1 MSKIY
6 VNMFGLL
13 LLLSITVGAKLHGQ
27 DRDRIYGVTVDD
39 ISGINATVTALA
51 NHSRKMTTRIVFDE
65 WLPASYYAAA
75 VRKLDSVSYTMG
87 EILDSYYMNAYSV
100 KQFKDRVDEYQY
112 SFSDKIDIWEVG
124 NEINGEWLGYSDS
137 VMAKVKYGLIRS
149 KKNGL
154 KTAVT
159 LYYNHDC
166 WEKPENEMFRWI
178 HENFDFKFRRLP
190 DYVFVSY
197 YEDDCNNHQ
206 PNWQSVFDSLR
217 VLFPNSK
224 LGIGECGTTNILQK
238 AEFIVRYYTM
248 NITTPGFIGGYFW
261 WYYKKDCVPWLT
273 KPLWQVLNN
282 TLLNVDVIKD
292 GDGY

>member
-1 MSKIY
+1 MNKLSKYICK
-6 VNMFGLL
+6 LL
-13 LLLSITVGAKLHGQ
+13 TVGILIMAL
-27 DRDRIYGVTVDD
+27 RIYGQDQDRMYGITIDD

-51 NHSRKMTTRIVFDE
+51 NHSKKMTARIVFDE
-65 WLPASYYAAA
+65 WVPASDYAAA
-75 VRKLDSVSYTMG
+75 VRKIDSVSYTMG
-87 EILDSYYMNAYSV
+87 EILDSYYMNDYSV
-100 KQFKDRVDEYQY
+100 KQFKDRVDEYQVAL
-112 SFSDKIDIWEVG
+112 SDKIDIWEVG
-124 NEINGEWLGYSDS
+124 NEINGEWLGPSDS

-149 KKNGL
+149 RKNGL

-166 WEKPENEMFRWI
+166 WERPENEMFRWI
-178 HENFDFKFRRLP
+178 NENFDFKFRRLP

-197 YEDDCNNHQ
+197 YEDDCNNYQ
-206 PNWQSVFDSLR
+206 PNWQMVFDSLS

-224 LGIGECGTTNILQK
+224 LGIGECGTTNVLKK
-238 AEFIVRYYTM
+238 AEFITRYYTM
-248 NITTPGFIGGYFW
+248 NITSRRYIGGYFW

>member
-1 MSKIY
+1 MCKFKKY
-6 VNMFGLL
+6 FFQLL
-13 LLLSITVGAKLHGQ
+13 PAVLVMMALPLFGQ
-27 DRDRIYGVTVDD
+27 DQEKIYGVTIDD

-51 NHSRKMTTRIVFDE
+51 NHSKKMTARIVFDE
-65 WLPASYYAAA
+65 WVPAADYITA
-75 VRKLDSVSYTMG
+75 VRKIDSVSYTMG

-100 KQFKDRVDEYQY
+100 KQFKDRVDEYQA
-112 SFSDKIDIWEVG
+112 SLSDKIDIWEVG
-124 NEINGEWLGYSDS
+124 NEINGEWLGHSDS
-137 VMAKVKYGLIRS
+137 VMAKVKYALIRS

-178 HENFDFKFRRLP
+178 HENFDYKFRRLP

-197 YEDDCNNHQ
+197 YEDDCNNYQ

-224 LGIGECGTTNILQK
+224 LGIGECGTTNVLKK
-238 AEFIVRYYTM
+238 AEFITRYYSM
-248 NITTPGFIGGYFW
+248 NINTRGYIGGYFW

-273 KPLWQVLNN
+273 KPLWLVLNN
-282 TLLNVDVIKD
+282 LLLNLDVIKD